1 MIRPPAAAP
10 QRGRAARYHACMHIV
25 LNGGDRHFDG
35 CLTVADLLV
44 AAGFGERRVAVE
56 VNREVVPRS
65 RHPTHLLAEGDV
77 VEIIHA
83 IGGG

>member
-1 MIRPPAAAP
+1 M
-10 QRGRAARYHACMHIV
+10 AARAPARNAGKIARMKIC
-25 LNGGDRHFDG
+25 LNGEAREFPSP
-35 CLTVADLLV
+35 LTVLGLLQ

-56 VNREVVPRS
+56 VNREIVPRS
-65 RHPTHLLAEGDV
+65 RHAAHALAEGDQ